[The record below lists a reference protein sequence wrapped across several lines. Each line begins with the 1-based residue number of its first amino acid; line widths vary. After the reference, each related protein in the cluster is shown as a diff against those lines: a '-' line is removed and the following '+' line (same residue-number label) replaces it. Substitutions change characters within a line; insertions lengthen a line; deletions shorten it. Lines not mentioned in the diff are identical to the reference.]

1 MLLFLMGV
9 ERGVREVRLLA
20 VAAHVVA
27 TVDIVLAA
35 ALSALSLALR
45 RRVCGAP
52 GRLLGKWLTR
62 WNLKCG
68 VRCLSGYVVGTG
80 LAGDPRLLLL
90 LELGLVLFAWLGLGD
105 GLLRLLDLSGV
116 LLWWVVVLHGVL

>member
-1 MLLFLMGV
+1 M
-9 ERGVREVRLLA
+9 
-20 VAAHVVA
+20 VVA
-27 TVDIVLAA
+27 GTLYGSGNIWD
-35 ALSALSLALR
+35 
-45 RRVCGAP
+45 
-52 GRLLGKWLTR
+52 WLTR

-105 GLLRLLDLSGV
+105 VAARRPSGV
-116 LLWWVVVLHGVL
+116 DVRGWLSLKPI